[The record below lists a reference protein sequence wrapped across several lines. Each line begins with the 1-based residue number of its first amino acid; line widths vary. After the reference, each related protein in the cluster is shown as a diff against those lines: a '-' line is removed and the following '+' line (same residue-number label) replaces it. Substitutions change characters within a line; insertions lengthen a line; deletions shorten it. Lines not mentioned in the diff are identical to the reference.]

1 MKEQPS
7 RGSSSFDFDEWS
19 ALARTDPEAF
29 DLKRR
34 TWINDSIGHGA
45 DQRRLRGLQ
54 CRIDLERMRAHT
66 PLKACL
72 RLSSLMWDSFYELC
86 DTSVLLSAA
95 TDRNESQATPSK
107 SQPSAAVLPFRKAA
121 RAN

>member
-7 RGSSSFDFDEWS
+7 HDSSFDFDEWS

-29 DLKRR
+29 DLKRQEM
-34 TWINDSIGHGA
+34 IDDSIGHGV

-54 CRIDLERMRAHT
+54 CRIDLERTRAHT

-72 RLSSLMWDSFYELC
+72 RLSSLMWDSFHELHELTATLG
-86 DTSVLLSAA
+86 DASTPEETSSRSIADA
-95 TDRNESQATPSK
+95 RI
-107 SQPSAAVLPFRKAA
+107 LPFKKSSTAK
-121 RAN
+121 

>member
-1 MKEQPS
+1 MKEQEPLDS
-7 RGSSSFDFDEWS
+7 RFDFDEWS
-19 ALARTDPEAF
+19 ALARNDPGTF

-34 TWINDSIGHGA
+34 ALIDDSIGHGT

-72 RLSSLMWDSFYELC
+72 RLSSLMWDSFNELHEL
-86 DTSVLLSAA
+86 TATLGNVAAPAETEARPNQAPPGAVILS
-95 TDRNESQATPSK
+95 
-107 SQPSAAVLPFRKAA
+107 FRKSSPT
-121 RAN
+121 N

>member
-7 RGSSSFDFDEWS
+7 YDSSFDFDEWS

-34 TWINDSIGHGA
+34 EMIDESIGHGV
-45 DQRRLRGLQ
+45 DQRRLLGLQ
-54 CRIDLERMRAHT
+54 CRIDLERIRAHT

-72 RLSSLMWDSFYELC
+72 RLSSLMWDSFHELHELTASLG
-86 DTSVLLSAA
+86 DASTPEETSNRSTAGA
-95 TDRNESQATPSK
+95 T
-107 SQPSAAVLPFRKAA
+107 VLPFKKSSTVK
-121 RAN
+121 